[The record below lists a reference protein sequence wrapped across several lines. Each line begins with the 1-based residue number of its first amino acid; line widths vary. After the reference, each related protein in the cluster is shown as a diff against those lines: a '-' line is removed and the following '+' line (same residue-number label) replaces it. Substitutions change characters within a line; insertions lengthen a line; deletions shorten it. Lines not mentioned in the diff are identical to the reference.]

1 MYNQITITTNR
12 TGRFPGRPRPPLG
25 AEGTH
30 SGALE
35 ARDRYLS

>member
-1 MYNQITITTNR
+1 MYNQITITQTKLIVS
-12 TGRFPGRPRPPLG
+12 PGRPRPPLG
-25 AEGTH
+25 AEGSH